1 MPLPPPISSD
11 ITARNFSPSR
21 ASWIS
26 TARAMLRLSAR
37 RSWPISGAPMFETTA
52 TQSLVGEVKGRHQL
66 DTMPLGVEPAHVEE
80 PGIRAATAAGAEDPG
95 ADRQR
100 LDVVE
105 RQFSHRAPI
114 SQDPAS
120 AKFPGSTGK
129 FPQKI
134 ASRRKPRR
142 DRHKNTALSNS

>member
-1 MPLPPPISSD
+1 
-11 ITARNFSPSR
+11 
-21 ASWIS
+21 
-26 TARAMLRLSAR
+26 
-37 RSWPISGAPMFETTA
+37 MFETTA

-105 RQFSHRAPI
+105 RQFSH
-114 SQDPAS
+114 
-120 AKFPGSTGK
+120 
-129 FPQKI
+129 
-134 ASRRKPRR
+134 
-142 DRHKNTALSNS
+142 